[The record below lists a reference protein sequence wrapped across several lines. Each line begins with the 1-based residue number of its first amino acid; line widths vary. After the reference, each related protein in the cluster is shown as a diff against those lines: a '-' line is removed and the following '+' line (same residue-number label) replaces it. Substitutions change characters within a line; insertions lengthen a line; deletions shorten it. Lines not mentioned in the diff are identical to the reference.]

1 MPLPAR
7 ANLVL
12 VSLFLTGM
20 PGLAAA
26 QNTVEV
32 NAEAVVPADGSAETE
47 TPNAPDTQS
56 NLPQTEVPD
65 TATPTRLWSV
75 ALTAAN
81 VYDDNIDHDDRS
93 VNAYG
98 FVYGTEFH
106 YQTGR
111 RRPLFQ
117 VDYELARYNYP
128 GADRWSRLSHY
139 LRTSVEKR
147 LTRRLSVEGLGEVLS
162 GGVSEEQEISNSLI
176 FNPRLDYRLP
186 RGHRVRFYGAYR
198 LRRYSSNTLRNATNR
213 YVGLELQQRLDSG
226 DTWEIGY
233 RYEDNDALGPR
244 YSYLRTTYETGYST
258 MVTLRD
264 MITFNV
270 KYRSRRYRSRTTE
283 VDDIDV
289 PRHDQRWIPSL
300 SWVHRFSPRLEMQME
315 YTLDTQS
322 SNDLD
327 EDYSAHSTGLSI
339 THRF

>member
-1 MPLPAR
+1 MPSPAK
-7 ANLVL
+7 ANLFV
-12 VSLFLTGM
+12 VSLFLIGV
-20 PGLAAA
+20 PGPAAA
-26 QNTVEV
+26 QDTTAASPPIGVT
-32 NAEAVVPADGSAETE
+32 DTG
-47 TPNAPDTQS
+47 TPNAPDKQS

-65 TATPTRLWSV
+65 TAAPARLWS
-75 ALTAAN
+75 LGFTAAN

-106 YQTGR
+106 YQTDR
-111 RRPLFQ
+111 RRPLLQ
-117 VDYELARYNYP
+117 MDYELARYIYP

-147 LTRRLSVEGLGEVLS
+147 LTRRLSVEGLGEVVS

-176 FNPRLDYRLP
+176 FTPRLDYRLP

-213 YVGLELQQRLDSG
+213 YLGLELQQRLDSG

-300 SWVHRFSPRLEMQME
+300 SWVHRFSPRLELQMG
-315 YTLDTQS
+315 YALDTQS

-327 EDYSAHSTGLSI
+327 EDYSAHSTG
-339 THRF
+339 